1 MDRKAGMAT
10 DAEFE
15 AAEGVAELLLPRPPQ
30 LLGRRLDDLGG
41 SQRGPRQDRHAHLHQ
56 RQPSKTAR
64 RRREQRSAGWHH
76 IIVGSAPCP
85 PGDCLMQRFVIAVSL
100 IVASLLAEGPT
111 RTDAQQPP
119 QPTGPWHGSG
129 KNGAVATGGQEAME
143 AGLAMLKSGGNAA
156 DAAAVATL
164 VMTVTDPDFVC
175 FGGEIP
181 ILFYDAKTQSV
192 EVLCGQGAARR
203 LPTREHFPKKGGIP

>member
-1 MDRKAGMAT
+1 MPR
-10 DAEFE
+10 
-15 AAEGVAELLLPRPPQ
+15 AAFLGELLMPRLIPAALLTLVGLYLEVSPPM
-30 LLGRRLDDLGG
+30 
-41 SQRGPRQDRHAHLHQ
+41 A
-56 RQPSKTAR
+56 
-64 RRREQRSAGWHH
+64 
-76 IIVGSAPCP
+76 
-85 PGDCLMQRFVIAVSL
+85 
-100 IVASLLAEGPT
+100 
-111 RTDAQQPP
+111 DAQQPP
-119 QPTGPWHGSG
+119 PPGPWHGSG

-192 EVLCGQGAARR
+192 EVLCGQGAAPR
-203 LPTREHFPKKGGIP
+203 LATREHFAKKGGIPNKGIQAATIPGTLDALLTLLDRHGTKTFAEVAAPALKLLDERNVPYFPDYAATLRRLI